1 MMQAAKMIG
10 TGLPT
15 TGLIGAGVGIGVV
28 FGGLILGLSYL
39 GIVYLLFSIVI
50 NTALIVLIYA
60 NL

>member
-10 TGLPT
+10 TGLAT